1 MHFKQSVLKVL
12 YAVKPIESEATGGNV
27 ISQELEVSL
36 HMAFVEARSA
46 RHEFIT
52 VEHLLL
58 ALLDNAAAVEVL
70 KACAANTDELRQ
82 HLRKFVSDNTPVIP
96 EGGEVDTQPTLGF
109 QRVIQRAIMHVSAG
123 GTSKKPVTGANVL
136 VAIFGEK
143 DSHAVYYL
151 QQQGISRLDVVN
163 FLSHGITKNQQAEAP
178 ATERQGP
185 ASGEETPDSRQT
197 PLDQYAQDLNAAA
210 IAGRIDPLIGRDQEV
225 ERVIQIL
232 CRRRKNNPLL
242 VGEAGVGKTA
252 IAEGLAYRITQEE
265 VPEIL
270 QDACVYSLDMG
281 ALLAGTKYRGDF
293 EQRLK
298 AVLKQLKS
306 NPQAI
311 LFIDEIHTLIGA
323 GSASGGTL
331 DASNLLKP
339 ALSSGQL
346 RCIGAT
352 TYTEYRGIFEKDA
365 ALSRRFQKVDVPEPS
380 VEQTVQILRGLKQR
394 FEEHHNVKYSSAA
407 LTAAAELAARHIN
420 DRHLPD
426 KAIDVIDEAGA
437 AQKLLP
443 KSKQKKVIGKHEIE
457 TIICK
462 IARIPPQ
469 TVSTDDRS
477 RLATLE
483 RDLKTVVFGQEAS
496 IEALAAAIKMA
507 RSGLG
512 KPEKPIGSFLFSG
525 PTGVGKTEVARQL
538 AFTLGIDLLRFDMS
552 EYMERH
558 TVSRLI
564 GAPPGYVGYDQG
576 GLLTEAIN
584 KQPHCVLL
592 LDEIEKAHPD
602 VFNILLQVMD
612 HGTLTDNNGR
622 KADFRNVIII
632 MTTNAGAEALSRP
645 SIGFSNSRASG
656 DEMADIKK
664 LFSPEFRNRLD
675 AIVHFSALSKEVILR
690 VVDKFLMELEDQL
703 HEKRVETT
711 FTQRLRDYLAEH
723 GFDPLMGA
731 RPMQRLIQD
740 MLRRALA
747 DELLFGRLVNG
758 GGVTLDIDEEGKV
771 QLEFDPAPTSAADK
785 KRDGNK
791 NAKDAKDAKDT
802 PALAVE

>member
-1 MHFKQSVLKVL
+1 M
-12 YAVKPIESEATGGNV
+12 

-36 HMAFVEARSA
+36 HMAFVEARQA

-58 ALLDNAAAVEVL
+58 ALLDNASALEVL
-70 KACAANTDELRQ
+70 KACAANVDDLRRNLRQ
-82 HLRKFVSDNTPVIP
+82 FVQDNTPVLP
-96 EGGEVDTQPTLGF
+96 GGTDADTQPTLGF
-109 QRVIQRAIMHVSAG
+109 QRVIQRAIMHVQSTG
-123 GTSKKPVTGANVL
+123 NGKKEVSGANVL

-151 QQQGISRLDVVN
+151 HQQGVSRLDVVN
-163 FLSHGITKNQQAEAP
+163 FLSHGVTKQPQVEPNPAPKEAQSAVP
-178 ATERQGP
+178 E
-185 ASGEETPDSRQT
+185 GESRPT
-197 PLDQYAQDLNAAA
+197 PLEQFAQNLNQAARS
-210 IAGRIDPLIGRDQEV
+210 GRIDPLIGREDEV
-225 ERVIQIL
+225 ERVVQVL

-252 IAEGLAYRITQEE
+252 IAEGLAWRITQED
-265 VPEIL
+265 VPAVL
-270 QDACVYSLDMG
+270 QEATVYALDMG

-298 AVLKQLKS
+298 GVLKQLKD
-306 NPQAI
+306 NPRAI

-323 GSASGGTL
+323 GAASGGTL

-352 TYTEYRGIFEKDA
+352 TFTEYRGVFEKDH
-365 ALSRRFQKVDVPEPS
+365 ALARRFQKIDVNEPTVD
-380 VEQTVQILRGLKQR
+380 QTVQILRGLKTR
-394 FEEHHNVKYSSAA
+394 FEDHHGVKYTAA
-407 LTAAAELAARHIN
+407 AITAAAELSARYIN

-437 AQKLLP
+437 AQRILP
-443 KSKQKKVIGKHEIE
+443 KSRQKKTIGKAEIE
-457 TIICK
+457 DIVSK

-469 TVSTDDRS
+469 SVSSDDRNK
-477 RLATLE
+477 LATLE
-483 RDLKTVVFGQEAS
+483 RDLKSVVFGQDEA
-496 IEALAAAIKMA
+496 IEALAAAIKMS

-512 KPEKPIGSFLFSG
+512 KPDKPIGSFLFSG

-538 AFTLGIDLLRFDMS
+538 AFTLGIELTRFDMS

-558 TVSRLI
+558 AVSRLI
-564 GAPPGYVGYDQG
+564 GAPPGYIGFDQG
-576 GLLTEAIN
+576 GLLTEAIT
-584 KQPHCVLL
+584 KKPHCVLL

-622 KADFRNVIII
+622 KADFRNVILI
-632 MTTNAGAEALSRP
+632 MTTNAGAEKLNQRA
-645 SIGFSNSRASG
+645 IGFAQTRSKG
-656 DEMADIKK
+656 DEMADIKRT
-664 LFSPEFRNRLD
+664 FTPEFRNRLD
-675 AIVHFSALSKEVILR
+675 AIIPFAALDTQIILR
-690 VVDKFLMELEDQL
+690 VVDKFLMELEEQL
-703 HEKRVETT
+703 HEKRVEAV
-711 FTQRLRDYLAEH
+711 FSERLRGYLARE

-740 MLRRALA
+740 TIRRALA
-747 DELLFGRLVNG
+747 DELLFGQLVDGGKVMVDLDDDEQVVLQFDESGSSGGKGGRTGRG
-758 GGVTLDIDEEGKV
+758 GGPKPRGGKSGKPPVTA
-771 QLEFDPAPTSAADK
+771 DPE
-785 KRDGNK
+785 
-791 NAKDAKDAKDT
+791 
-802 PALAVE
+802 LAV